1 MRVRYDQ
8 DVDAVTIE
16 LKPGA
21 IVEESDEMKPG
32 VILDFD
38 ESGDLVAIEVLD
50 ASKRMTDPATFDF
63 QIKTPQHT

>member
-8 DVDAVTIE
+8 DVDAVAIE
-16 LKPGA
+16 L
-21 IVEESDEMKPG
+21 
-32 VILDFD
+32 
-38 ESGDLVAIEVLD
+38 LD